1 VRGGGL
7 TGMALGMPAEGHPRG
22 RITVCRAMRALSL
35 ETRENAQAEISRDWR
50 ASYKDSID
58 RKGVNKGRPDSL
70 CRHKRGT
77 NFMDCSMGDSG
88 RDSSW
93 GVTGGVSSQPL
104 ASPVAFTSAP
114 LRAFI
119 SCPTA

>member
-1 VRGGGL
+1 MWCVVAGS
-7 TGMALGMPAEGHPRG
+7 PAWPLECPLKD
-22 RITVCRAMRALSL
+22 TLEAELCRAMRAPSL

-77 NFMDCSMGDSG
+77 KFMDCSG
-88 RDSSW
+88 
-93 GVTGGVSSQPL
+93 
-104 ASPVAFTSAP
+104 
-114 LRAFI
+114 
-119 SCPTA
+119 

>member
-1 VRGGGL
+1 MWCVVAGS
-7 TGMALGMPAEGHPRG
+7 PAWPLECPLKD
-22 RITVCRAMRALSL
+22 TLEAELCRAMCALSL

-77 NFMDCSMGDSG
+77 TLWIVRWVIRVAILPG
-88 RDSSW
+88 
-93 GVTGGVSSQPL
+93 
-104 ASPVAFTSAP
+104 ASPEG
-114 LRAFI
+114 
-119 SCPTA
+119 

>member
-1 VRGGGL
+1 MWCVVAG
-7 TGMALGMPAEGHPRG
+7 APAWPLECPLKD
-22 RITVCRAMRALSL
+22 TLEAELCRAMCALSL

-77 NFMDCSMGDSG
+77 KFMDCSG
-88 RDSSW
+88 
-93 GVTGGVSSQPL
+93 
-104 ASPVAFTSAP
+104 
-114 LRAFI
+114 
-119 SCPTA
+119 